1 MSANYKEYPCDL
13 CGASEAVEVPYA
25 RLYTNNQ
32 PINICKKCGFVYVK
46 LRRSAREIAKEW
58 SDELYG
64 NCYTARIP
72 AVKARQVYV
81 ADFIDMHIGL
91 KGKKLLDIG
100 SGEGQFLKI
109 VCNEYKADVFGI
121 EPSPQNCADMHEMGI
136 ECFEGTIEDALTS
149 KLCVNAEVATIMW
162 TLENCRS
169 CRDMLTGAYELLKH
183 DGYLVVATGSRILV
197 PFKKRLRDYLG
208 PNPVDTH
215 AFRFS
220 ANTLRGILA
229 VCGFEVVHMNRYLDT
244 DYLCVIAQK
253 RPKDVEISW
262 EGDDFVQ
269 VYNFFERWHQESI
282 FYG

>member
-13 CGASEAVEVPYA
+13 CGAFDAVEVPYA

-64 NCYTARIP
+64 NSYTARIP

-91 KGKKLLDIG
+91 KDKKLLDIG
-100 SGEGQFLKI
+100 SGEGQFLQI
-109 VCNEYKADVFGI
+109 VRNEYKADVFGI
-121 EPSPQNCADMHEMGI
+121 EPSPQNCVGMSEMGV